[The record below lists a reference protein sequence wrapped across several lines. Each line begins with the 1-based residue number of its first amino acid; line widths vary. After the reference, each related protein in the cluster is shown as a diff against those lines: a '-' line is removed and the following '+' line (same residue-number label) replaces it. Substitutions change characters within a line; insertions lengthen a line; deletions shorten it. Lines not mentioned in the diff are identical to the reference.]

1 MKADVYR
8 SVGNLQ
14 LDYVM
19 PFLPA
24 LHANLNLGYD
34 VSHSIQHN
42 LMTPDSPLT
51 YKENKKKGL
60 GQDERL
66 RQLKRNLLLDFYLN
80 YKQDFESI
88 HSRLDAMAGY
98 SWQRFYKDGG
108 TRTTLMPDKEQWF
121 VSSYTDHLQLI
132 SFFGRV
138 NYTYKDTYL
147 FTVTLRGDATSRFS
161 KDNRWGA
168 FPAVALGL
176 LWSGRLRL

>member
-51 YKENKKKGL
+51 YKENKKTGL

-80 YKQDFESI
+80 YKQDFESRRCREDQA
-88 HSRLDAMAGY
+88 RLQ
-98 SWQRFYKDGG
+98 QRDLFHDGAAEHQP
-108 TRTTLMPDKEQWF
+108 REFAAPVRLVLYRP
-121 VSSYTDHLQLI
+121 
-132 SFFGRV
+132 
-138 NYTYKDTYL
+138 
-147 FTVTLRGDATSRFS
+147 FTVDFLFWACE
-161 KDNRWGA
+161 
-168 FPAVALGL
+168 LYL
-176 LWSGRLRL
+176 